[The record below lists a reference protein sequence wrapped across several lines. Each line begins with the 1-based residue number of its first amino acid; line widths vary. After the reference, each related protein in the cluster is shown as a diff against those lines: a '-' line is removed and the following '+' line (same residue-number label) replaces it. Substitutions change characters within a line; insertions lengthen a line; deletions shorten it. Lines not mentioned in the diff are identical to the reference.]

1 MQGGNMLVQEAMT
14 KDPVVCT
21 AETSLRQ
28 VVTLFRKH
36 HIGGLPVMEGK
47 ELVGIITESD
57 LISLLETERIS
68 DDLWLPS
75 PFEIIEVPIREYIN
89 WEKTKHALTN
99 IGDMP
104 AKKVMTHRVVTA
116 TEEMDLEAAAALMLK
131 EGIARLPV
139 MRGKR
144 IVGIIT
150 RADII
155 SAIGSAYS
163 GNAEA
168 GE

>member
-1 MQGGNMLVQEAMT
+1 
-14 KDPVVCT
+14 
-21 AETSLRQ
+21 
-28 VVTLFRKH
+28 
-36 HIGGLPVMEGK
+36 MEGK

-75 PFEIIEVPIREYIN
+75 PFEVIEVPIREYIN

-116 TEEMDLEAAAALMLK
+116 TEDMDVEAAAALMLK
-131 EGIARLPV
+131 EGIARMPV
-139 MRGKR
+139 MRGKMV
-144 IVGIIT
+144 VGIIT

-155 SAIGSAYS
+155 NAIGSAYS
-163 GNAEA
+163 GNEEA

>member
-1 MQGGNMLVQEAMT
+1 MLVQDAMI
-14 KDPVVCT
+14 KKVVGCSV
-21 AETSLRQ
+21 ETPLRE
-28 VVTLFRKH
+28 VVALFRKH
-36 HIGGLPVMEGK
+36 HIGGLPVMEGE
-47 ELVGIITESD
+47 ELAGIITESD
-57 LISLLETERIS
+57 LISLLKTERIS

-75 PFEIIEVPIREYIN
+75 PFEVIEVPIREYIN

-104 AKKVMTHRVVTA
+104 AKKIMTHRVVTA
-116 TEEMDLEAAAALMLK
+116 TEGMDVEAAAALMLK

-139 MRGKR
+139 MRGKKV
-144 IVGIIT
+144 VGIIT

-155 SAIGSAYS
+155 NAIGSAYS
-163 GNAEA
+163 DNVEP

>member
-1 MQGGNMLVQEAMT
+1 MLVLDAMT

-21 AETSLRQ
+21 TETPLRD
-28 VVTLFRKH
+28 VVALFRKY

-47 ELVGIITESD
+47 ELVGMITESD

-75 PFEIIEVPIREYIN
+75 PFEVIEVPIREYIN

-104 AKKVMTHRVVTA
+104 AKKVMTRRVIVA
-116 TEEMDLEAAAALMLK
+116 TEEQEVEAAAALMLK
-131 EGIARLPV
+131 EGISRLPV
-139 MRGKR
+139 MRGKTL
-144 IVGIIT
+144 VGIIT

-155 SAIGSAYS
+155 NAVGSSYS
-163 GNAEA
+163 DKESD
-168 GE
+168 E

>member
-1 MQGGNMLVQEAMT
+1 MLVQDAMI
-14 KDPVVCT
+14 KNVIVCSV
-21 AETSLRQ
+21 ETPLRQ
-28 VVTLFRKH
+28 VVALFRKH
-36 HIGGLPVMEGK
+36 HIGGLPVMEGE
-47 ELVGIITESD
+47 ELAGIITESD
-57 LISLLETERIS
+57 LISLLRTEQIS

-89 WEKTKHALTN
+89 WEKTKNALTN

-104 AKKVMTHRVVTA
+104 AKKIMTHRLVTA
-116 TEEMDLEAAAALMLK
+116 TEDMDIEAAAALMLK

-139 MRGKR
+139 MRGKK

-155 SAIGSAYS
+155 NAIGSAYS
-163 GNAEA
+163 GNEEA
-168 GE
+168 GK

>member
-1 MQGGNMLVQEAMT
+1 MFVEDAMT
-14 KDPVVCT
+14 KDPVVCST
-21 AETSLRQ
+21 ETPLRE
-28 VVTLFRKH
+28 VVALFRRH
-36 HIGGLPVMEGK
+36 HIGGLPVMEGTD
-47 ELVGIITESD
+47 LVGIVSESD

-104 AKKVMTHRVVTA
+104 VKKVMTHRVITA
-116 TEEMDLEAAAALMLK
+116 TGDMDVEAAAALMLK
-131 EGIARLPV
+131 EGISRLPV
-139 MRGKR
+139 LKGKK

-155 SAIGSAYS
+155 NAIGASYTAS
-163 GNAEA
+163 EGADKQ
-168 GE
+168 

>member
-1 MQGGNMLVQEAMT
+1 MLVDDAMT
-14 KDPVVCT
+14 KDPVVCST
-21 AETSLRQ
+21 ETPLRE
-28 VVTLFRKH
+28 VVALFRKH
-36 HIGGLPVMEGK
+36 HIGGLPVLEGTD
-47 ELVGIITESD
+47 LVGIVSESD

-104 AKKVMTHRVVTA
+104 VKKVMTHRVITA
-116 TEEMDLEAAAALMLK
+116 TGEMNVEAAAALMLK
-131 EGIARLPV
+131 EGISRLPV
-139 MRGKR
+139 LKGTR

-155 SAIGSAYS
+155 NAIGSSYTAPE
-163 GNAEA
+163 GADKQ
-168 GE
+168 

>member
-1 MQGGNMLVQEAMT
+1 MLVLEAMT

-21 AETSLRQ
+21 TETPLRQ
-28 VVTLFRKH
+28 VVALFRKN
-36 HIGGLPVMEGK
+36 HIGGLPVMEGA
-47 ELVGIITESD
+47 ELAGIVTESD

-104 AKKVMTHRVVTA
+104 AKKIMTHRVVTA
-116 TEEMDLEAAAALMLK
+116 TEEMSVEAAAALMLK
-131 EGIARLPV
+131 EGISRLPV
-139 MRGKR
+139 MRGKK

-155 SAIGSAYS
+155 NAIGSAYS
-163 GNAEA
+163 GSGEA
-168 GE
+168 DH

>member
-1 MQGGNMLVQEAMT
+1 MLVDDAMT
-14 KDPVVCT
+14 KNPVVCS
-21 AETSLRQ
+21 ADTSLRE
-28 VVTLFRKH
+28 VVALFRKH
-36 HIGGLPVMEGK
+36 HIGGLPVMEGT
-47 ELVGIITESD
+47 ELVGIVSESD

-89 WEKTKHALTN
+89 WEKTRHALTN

-104 AKKVMTHRVVTA
+104 VKKVMTHRVITA
-116 TEEMDLEAAAALMLK
+116 TGDMDVEAAAALMLK
-131 EGIARLPV
+131 EGISRLPV
-139 MRGKR
+139 LKGKK

-155 SAIGSAYS
+155 NAIGASYTANE
-163 GNAEA
+163 GADKQ
-168 GE
+168 

>member
-1 MQGGNMLVQEAMT
+1 MLVDDAMT
-14 KDPVVCT
+14 KDPVVCST
-21 AETSLRQ
+21 ETPLRE
-28 VVTLFRKH
+28 VVALFRKH
-36 HIGGLPVMEGK
+36 HIGGLPVLEGTD
-47 ELVGIITESD
+47 LVGIVSESD

-104 AKKVMTHRVVTA
+104 VKKVMTHRVITA
-116 TEEMDLEAAAALMLK
+116 TGDMDVEAAAALMLK
-131 EGIARLPV
+131 EGISRLPV
-139 MRGKR
+139 LKGTR

-155 SAIGSAYS
+155 NAIGSSYTAPE
-163 GNAEA
+163 GADKQ
-168 GE
+168 

>member
-1 MQGGNMLVQEAMT
+1 MT
-14 KDPVVCT
+14 
-21 AETSLRQ
+21 SGSRL
-28 VVTLFRKH
+28 
-36 HIGGLPVMEGK
+36 
-47 ELVGIITESD
+47 
-57 LISLLETERIS
+57 
-68 DDLWLPS
+68 
-75 PFEIIEVPIREYIN
+75 PFEVIEVPIREYIN

-104 AKKVMTHRVVTA
+104 AKKIMTHRVITA
-116 TEEMDLEAAAALMLK
+116 TEEMDVEAAAALMLK

-139 MRGKR
+139 MRGKK

-155 SAIGSAYS
+155 NAIGSAYS
-163 GNAEA
+163 DNEEA